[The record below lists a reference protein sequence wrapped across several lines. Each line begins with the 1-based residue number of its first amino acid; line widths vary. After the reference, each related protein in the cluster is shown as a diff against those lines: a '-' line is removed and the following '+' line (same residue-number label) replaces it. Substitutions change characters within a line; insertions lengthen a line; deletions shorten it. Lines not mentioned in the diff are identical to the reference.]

1 MLSNQ
6 TSPASYDAWSE
17 HIAMWRASKLTRVE
31 YCQQHDLKLNTFAYQ
46 INRRQR
52 SPKNSLTL
60 VPVMVRAAPLAAG
73 GDLVLR
79 GPNGWSLAMAGDVS
93 TAWLGE
99 LLGRLS

>member
-1 MLSNQ
+1 MPSNQ
-6 TSPASYDAWSE
+6 TNPASHDAWSE

-31 YCQQHDLKLNTFAYQ
+31 YCQQHDLKLSTFAYQ

-52 SPKNSLTL
+52 APKNSLTL
-60 VPVMVRAAPLAAG
+60 VPVTVLAAPLAAT

-79 GPNGWSLAMAGDVS
+79 GPNGWSLAMAHDVS